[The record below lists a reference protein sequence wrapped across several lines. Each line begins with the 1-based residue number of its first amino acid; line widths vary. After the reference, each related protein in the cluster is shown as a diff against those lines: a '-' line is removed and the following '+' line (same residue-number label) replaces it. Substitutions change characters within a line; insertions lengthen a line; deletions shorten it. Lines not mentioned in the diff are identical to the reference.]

1 MKFGISLFFESLSI
15 NFKFNLNLTKMT
27 DIRANIWC
35 SVMFFESPA
44 ECKIMWNNM
53 EEPSKT
59 QMTIQRLSIVCWI
72 PKATDTRLEYVM
84 RTAFPT
90 ATVVTR
96 TRLNVTV
103 YVHCLSYISVLPV
116 SDLCILYG
124 WWRQHSWS
132 KPVGVH
138 FIWKKLILVYISALY
153 IYIYIYIYT
162 HTHTYVYIYVYI
174 FD

>member
-1 MKFGISLFFESLSI
+1 
-15 NFKFNLNLTKMT
+15 
-27 DIRANIWC
+27 
-35 SVMFFESPA
+35 MFFESPA
-44 ECKIMWNNM
+44 ECEIMWNNM
-53 EEPSKT
+53 EKPSRT

-103 YVHCLSYISVLPV
+103 YVHCLSCISVLPV

-124 WWRQHSWS
+124 
-132 KPVGVH
+132 
-138 FIWKKLILVYISALY
+138 
-153 IYIYIYIYT
+153 
-162 HTHTYVYIYVYI
+162 
-174 FD
+174 